1 MVNCRLNSKTLSN
14 YNKLK
19 PYLDGDMVVTGTFM
33 QEYQN
38 TLVDLASNIQQYVNC
53 MNRQETN
60 TNEQY
65 QNEIERYKIILYQ
78 LRNIMDY
85 NAKNIQAR
93 EDFISIREP
102 DYHAFVS
109 LAVFSIAFLLVTIF
123 LIK

>member
-1 MVNCRLNSKTLSN
+1 MVNCRLNNNTLSN

-60 TNEQY
+60 TNRQY
-65 QNEIERYKIILYQ
+65 
-78 LRNIMDY
+78 
-85 NAKNIQAR
+85 R
-93 EDFISIREP
+93 E
-102 DYHAFVS
+102 
-109 LAVFSIAFLLVTIF
+109 
-123 LIK
+123 